1 MPSLLLLV
9 VVACLVIGSPSF
21 LHLAA
26 AAECFADRAELK
38 TAVDQYVSQ
47 NCANNSNCNV
57 GQIYGWPMN
66 SWCVGSV
73 TNMYQLFLGMDTFNE
88 DISAWDV
95 SNVVNMMSMFRFAS
109 SFNGDLSSWITS
121 SLQGMNSMFDG
132 ATAFESD
139 LSGKYKSYSIHISM
153 FQTFTNTAN
162 LPPQHTNCKQ
172 QNLKFTYR

>member
-1 MPSLLLLV
+1 MQSLLLLV
-9 VVACLVIGSPSF
+9 VIACLLIGSPSIIQ
-21 LHLAA
+21 LAA

-57 GQIYGWPMN
+57 GQTYGYPMN

-88 DISAWDV
+88 DISSWDV

-109 SFNGDLSSWITS
+109 SFNGDLSLWDTS

-139 LSGKYKSYSIHISM
+139 LSGKSTRVILYILVCFK
-153 FQTFTNTAN
+153 QFTN
-162 LPPQHTNCKQ
+162 NC
-172 QNLKFTYR
+172 

>member
-9 VVACLVIGSPSF
+9 VVACLLIGSPSF

-57 GQIYGWPMN
+57 GQIYGYPMN

-95 SNVVNMMSMFRFAS
+95 SNVVNMMGMFRFAS
-109 SFNGDLSSWITS
+109 SFNGDLSSWDTL

-139 LSGKYKSYSIHISM
+139 LSGKSTRVILYIIVCFKHLL
-153 FQTFTNTAN
+153 TTAN
-162 LPPQHTNCKQ
+162 LPPQTANI
-172 QNLKFTYR
+172 T